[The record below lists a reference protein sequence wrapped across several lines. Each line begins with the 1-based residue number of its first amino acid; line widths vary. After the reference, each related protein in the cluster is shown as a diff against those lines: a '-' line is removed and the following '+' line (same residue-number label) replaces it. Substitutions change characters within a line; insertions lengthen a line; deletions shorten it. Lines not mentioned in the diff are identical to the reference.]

1 MRCTQSTFDVHM
13 RCSYRSHPEFFPL
26 DKLHSSRYRKHEVC
40 DVMSS
45 T

>member
-26 DKLHSSRYRKHEVC
+26 DKLHSSRYRKHEVR